1 MSIATAVL
9 CLLAEKRA
17 SDTGLQNK
25 TSMTLPRPLHHQSIR
40 HVLSNQDGNGLSRQI
55 NADIN
60 FWQSAESL
68 KVVKEREICTP
79 KSPVK
84 LHLIHKIYI
93 LNVQIAVL
101 KVVTNLTIIILHI
114 II

>member
-1 MSIATAVL
+1 MFCPIKMAMAYQD
-9 CLLAEKRA
+9 K
-17 SDTGLQNK
+17 
-25 TSMTLPRPLHHQSIR
+25 SM
-40 HVLSNQDGNGLSRQI
+40 QI
-55 NADIN
+55 ST
-60 FWQSAESL
+60 FGSAESL